1 MYSQIR
7 HFLGVNVITGK
18 IICGGRLAKGTL
30 KCNSPYR
37 KTFVLSYYNLTV
49 WQEIYFNSQS

>member
-7 HFLGVNVITGK
+7 HFFGVNVITGK

-30 KCNSPYR
+30 KCNSHYR
-37 KTFVLSYYNLTV
+37 KTFVMSYYNLTV
-49 WQEIYFNSQS
+49 WQEI